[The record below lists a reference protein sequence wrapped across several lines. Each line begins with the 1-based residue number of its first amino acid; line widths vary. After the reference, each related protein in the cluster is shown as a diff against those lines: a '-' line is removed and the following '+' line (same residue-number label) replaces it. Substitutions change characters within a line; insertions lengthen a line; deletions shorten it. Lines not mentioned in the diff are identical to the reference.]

1 MVPEALKSRT
11 QWLVW
16 RYESKE
22 GQKKPAKMPYYASG
36 RRRTGKQ
43 GDEADRQAL
52 TTFDFALQTK
62 SIGTTDADEK
72 FDGIGFAFLPG
83 DGLIGIDLDNMLD
96 VGTGEFN
103 QRALDIIQA
112 CSSFA
117 ERSPSGKGVHI
128 YVLGETASFNSNDAG
143 VEVFCGRQF
152 FTVTGDHFPG
162 TPDQV
167 NAIDEKT
174 LKRLRATVDQ
184 AKGKRGASTSR
195 PAPPADARSKIE
207 SALAVISADCG
218 YEEWIEIGMAIH
230 AELGDAG
237 FSVWDYW
244 SSKGSSYPGPRGAN
258 GTETHWKS
266 FRPGGGI
273 TGATLFKRAKDAGWR
288 APKGSRAPTSSKGAG
303 GDRGGTPPPEDPASA
318 PPADELPE
326 IRWQQ
331 GKLPEVIDQAEDA
344 LIKAGE
350 RIYQRAGFLVR
361 VVRRDSPTVRNY
373 KRPPG
378 AFGILMIDQPH
389 LIEILTRVARW
400 MKWDSRSEAW
410 RRVNAPEQAAST
422 LLARSGH
429 WKVDKLWSAISAP
442 TLRPDGTILQKPGYD
457 ASMRAWYDPCG
468 VEFPEIADSP
478 TKEDAQTAL
487 AKLAKAFSTF
497 PFEDERD
504 QVVGRDQ
511 AVALAFALTA
521 LVRRSLPHA
530 PLGAISA
537 PAPGSGKTLLADCI
551 SILASGA
558 AAPAMKYAETDEEA
572 AKTALAVLMEGDAV
586 VLIDNIERPLQG
598 DWLCTILT
606 SELFRQR
613 MLGRTEMMSVPTTTL
628 WLATGNQ
635 LVIAGDLRTRALL
648 CRLDAKVEHPD
659 QREFAHDLREWMTAH
674 RPELV
679 AAGLTVMRAFIAS
692 GQRPA
697 DVIKPMG
704 RFERWSDMVRAP
716 LVWLGCADP
725 CESIK
730 SLEQEDPERA
740 LHVQLMH
747 AWREQFEDRPQTAR
761 EAIDDATRQGLVGGG
776 PSVLEGALREIAQDR
791 SGSINVRR
799 LGKWMQSHAGRRA
812 DGMLIVKDGEKDH
825 VARWRVKKSD

>member
-22 GQKKPAKMPYYASG
+22 GQKKPAKVPYYASG

-43 GDEADRQAL
+43 GDDADRQAL

-62 SIGTTDADEK
+62 SIGTTDAGEK

-83 DGLIGIDLDNMLD
+83 DGLIGIDLDNMID
-96 VGTGEFN
+96 TTTGELN
-103 QRALDIIQA
+103 KRGIGIIES

-128 YVLGETASFNSNDAG
+128 YVLGETESFKSNDAG

-162 TPDQV
+162 TPDVV
-167 NAIDEKT
+167 NAIDAKT

-184 AKGKRGASTSR
+184 AKGKRSASPAR
-195 PAPPADARSKIE
+195 PAAPMDQRSKVE

-218 YEEWIEIGMAIH
+218 YEDWISIGMAIH

-237 FSVWDYW
+237 MATWDYW
-244 SSKGSSYPGPRGAN
+244 SSKSSKYPGAREV
-258 GTETHWKS
+258 ETHWKS

-288 APKGSRAPTSSKGAG
+288 APKGSREPRSSKDASG
-303 GDRGGTPPPEDPASA
+303 GDRGEDPPSGGSSSSGA
-318 PPADELPE
+318 PPDDLPE

-331 GKLPEVIDQAEDA
+331 GKLPEVIDQAEAA
-344 LIKAGE
+344 LLKAGE

-378 AFGILMIDQPH
+378 AFGILIVDQPF
-389 LIEILTRVARW
+389 LTETFTRVARW
-400 MKWDSRSEAW
+400 MKFDSRKEDW
-410 RRVNAPEQAAST
+410 RRVNAPEQAATTYIS
-422 LLARSGH
+422 RSGH
-429 WKVDKLWSAISAP
+429 WNVPQLWSAISAP
-442 TLRPDGTILQKPGYD
+442 TLRPDGTILQEPGYD
-457 ASMRAWYDPCG
+457 AAMHAWYDPCG
-468 VEFPEIADSP
+468 VQFPKIPESP
-478 TKEDAQTAL
+478 TRDDADA
-487 AKLAKAFSTF
+487 AFEKLNKAFSTF
-497 PFEDERD
+497 PFEHERD
-504 QVVGRDQ
+504 R
-511 AVALAFALTA
+511 AVALALALTA
-521 LVRRSLPHA
+521 LVRRSLPAA
-530 PLGAISA
+530 PLGGISA

-551 SILASGA
+551 SILASGT
-558 AAPAMKYAETDEEA
+558 AAPAMKYADTDEEA

-586 VLIDNIERPLQG
+586 VLIDNVERPLQG

-606 SELFRQR
+606 SEIYRQR

-635 LVIAGDLRTRALL
+635 LVVAGDLRTRALL
-648 CRLDAKVEHPD
+648 CRIDSKVEHPD
-659 QREFAHDLREWMTAH
+659 QREFAHDLREWMMAH

-679 AAGLTVMRAFIAS
+679 AAGLTVMRAFIAT
-692 GQRPA
+692 GQRLA
-697 DVIKPMG
+697 DVVKPMG
-704 RFERWSDMVRAP
+704 RFERWSELVRAP

-725 CESIK
+725 CESLK
-730 SLEQEDPERA
+730 ALEDEDPERG
-740 LHVQLMH
+740 LHLQLMH
-747 AWREQFEDRPQTAR
+747 AWFGEFQDKPQTSR
-761 EAIDDATRQGLVGGG
+761 EAIEGATRHSIPGEPPG
-776 PSVLEGALREIAQDR
+776 PLEAALREIAQDR
-791 SGSINVRR
+791 SGALNTRR
-799 LGKWMQSHAGRRA
+799 FAKWLLAHADRRA
-812 DGMLIVKDGEKDH
+812 GGMRIVKDGEKDH
-825 VARWRVKKSD
+825 AARWRIKQGE